1 MTSDDLLIASLIR
14 YASTRCSTC
23 PRSRVHG
30 APPRGSSVRARNATR
45 PPSPTLSSSS
55 NPSNSSRLETPSKVA
70 LVTALARRRGSAGA
84 ARADGFRRL
93 GQRAARCHRPHG
105 GLKRSV
111 RDGARTNRHVLRDT
125 YSKRDTSHDRDHYT
139 HPQGRFPITT
149 LYNEIKDSIK
159 RL

>member
-1 MTSDDLLIASLIR
+1 M
-14 YASTRCSTC
+14 
-23 PRSRVHG
+23 HG

-93 GQRAARCHRPHG
+93 GQRAARCHG
-105 GLKRSV
+105 GLRSV
-111 RDGARTNRHVLRDT
+111 RDGARTNRHVLDT

-139 HPQGRFPITT
+139 HPQGRFPIKT
-149 LYNEIKDSIK
+149 LYNENKDSIK